1 MAVKTFVSCEL
12 PDNAHVPLAVAAL
25 NICMSHR
32 RQQGMPTVPVAPK
45 LLLNG
50 TLAGSPESGYL
61 LLNKRLDKEGAA
73 HVVQALH
80 DVAEHSVP
88 SFQNEMHKE
97 YLKQIFGYADT
108 QVHPVLRKFQRLSGL
123 QKSAVIL
130 LLYLSMTALPAT
142 IVSYFWGV

>member
-1 MAVKTFVSCEL
+1 MPFKTFVSCEL
-12 PDNAHVPLAVAAL
+12 PDNAQVSLAVAAL

-32 RQQGMPTVPVAPK
+32 RQQGLPTVPVEPK

-73 HVVQALH
+73 DVVEALQ

-88 SFQNEMHKE
+88 SFQNEMNKE

-108 QVHPVLRKFQRLSGL
+108 TVHPVLRKFQRMSAL
-123 QKSAVIL
+123 QKSAIFL
-130 LLYLSMTALPAT
+130 LLYLSTTALPAT
-142 IVSYFWGV
+142 IVYYFF